1 MTSASGI
8 RSTWRMSARAAG
20 VELPVHICRRDPA
33 APQRAHL
40 ILHQGN
46 ERRDHERE
54 SGAEQ
59 RGHLIAERLAGT
71 RGQDSEDIPTREQ
84 RAEHFELVYAET
96 GVTEPFAE
104 DCARGVEPAEP
115 AEPAEPPE
123 SHEAG
128 RHVARNS
135 IARCGPLPP
144 KRGSGH
150 VYAS

>member
-1 MTSASGI
+1 VALFGI
-8 RSTWRMSARAAG
+8 
-20 VELPVHICRRDPA
+20 ELAVHIGRRDPA

-54 SGAEQ
+54 SRAEQ
-59 RGHLIAERLAGT
+59 RGHLIAERFAGT
-71 RGQDSEDIPTREQ
+71 GGQHGEDIPTREE
-84 RAEHFELVYAET
+84 RAEHSELVYPET

-104 DCARGVEPAEP
+104 DCARGVEA
-115 AEPAEPPE
+115 
-123 SHEAG
+123 HGAG

-135 IARCGPLPP
+135 IAGCGPLPQ